1 MQKKIQTDIQNSL
14 AVILLGLR
22 DMVFPILWIAEGIDE
37 ISDMNT
43 VNLLKTAIFTP
54 ERAKNAL

>member
-1 MQKKIQTDIQNSL
+1 MST
-14 AVILLGLR
+14 LLKFSVTGLR
-22 DMVFPILWIAEGIDE
+22 NMVFPVLWIAEGIDE
-37 ISDMNT
+37 ITDENT

>member
-1 MQKKIQTDIQNSL
+1 MK
-14 AVILLGLR
+14 LLISGLR
-22 DMVFPILWIAEGIDE
+22 DMVFPVLWIAEGIDE
-37 ISDMNT
+37 ITDEDT